1 MATVLKDHLTNDAT
15 KLSEEELFAKHLKSK
30 DGYIPTESSVVNET
44 IQKGYDKTVE
54 EFRNKPQEHHSWWD
68 FALAK
73 LKGSRIGAKLRL
85 WWMDETVRESVEED
99 PDFKITPEDLAGY
112 EDFAQSIFNANNRTQ
127 LAEYKKLIDDI
138 RLDQQIEAEHGM
150 IANLAGE
157 ILNPT
162 SWFSLGM
169 AGGIYNTAITGFRYF
184 NYGKRVAGAL
194 NTLAE
199 YKIGSGFIKNYGK
212 SLLKT
217 VPGNLGFG
225 AALGTSQLIT
235 EETAGRLAGEGMS
248 GKEMLLTLTTP
259 MILGTAF
266 GATIGAT
273 GELLLA
279 RKTKIAAE
287 RFKQLLQD
295 PKNRSIENIT
305 IAIDPNKLS
314 ESGYLY
320 GKVKNSFGQALPMT
334 PGIRTATSPSVV
346 TREISR
352 RMVDNFVTFV
362 DEEGNVLTNNAA
374 TVEAISNKNMAVY
387 GTQITDEIN
396 KGFKQWLQQSYDGMK
411 TSSERFKKALWGNSE
426 KWDEFNALL
435 ADAARNGDKHVNSV
449 VENTAKALR
458 PITDEIAQE
467 GIDSGLYNLKGADL
481 AKVDNSIKRIDSKIR
496 KATKENNQVEVE
508 KLTQQ
513 KESLLK
519 NRKEIE
525 NKKYTVE
532 DFKRVG
538 DESYLMRA
546 FDKNKIVANIQG
558 FKDAVK
564 AGMISK
570 LRQKGLFEKENLTAS
585 EKAILKKLNQQLDES
600 VQAVVDDIQRN
611 FQGRLTSR
619 NYSIRGAEHER
630 VLDFDTK
637 YVKDFVVNH
646 YADATY
652 RFIQTVVPDSAMM
665 RAFGTIDV
673 DELLAASAKDYE
685 ALIKNAGNN
694 NKEISRLRNNQA
706 TDRDDIEAMFNRV
719 RGTNILDAWSFTTA
733 GRVINNSVATV
744 KNLNVAR
751 LLGGTTMSGA
761 NDLGQLSMVLGFKRF
776 YSKQTLKALMDFVKG
791 KATGGSIIEN
801 EPLFRATTLWRQTRQ
816 ASFGE
821 IVGGQGV
828 LAWTSRWTRGLANS
842 TTFLSGIQAWDETMK
857 FLSGYITSETILKAG
872 EKLFNQKRL
881 TKKEDLF
888 LKTTGITDEQALK
901 IYGQFKQHG
910 QVKNGLYA
918 PGSTQWTDKKMKD
931 LFGAAIMKIQ
941 NQAILTPGAGTVPVS
956 LDHPF
961 FRLFNQFKRFTWS
974 AYEKCMIPGLQKRD
988 FSVFV
993 GAVMMMNIGV
1003 LRSLIRMKNGGY
1015 ELTESQ
1021 LIEQALKECDFMS
1034 YYGDMYGLGASLVGF
1049 STEQNAAN
1057 QDFLRSVQGTVLG
1070 FGSDATKA
1078 VGGVYNALFGKGASD
1093 GQIHALRKLL
1103 PSQNNPAFAYFFNK
1117 IENYWKS
1124 KYGKKKSY
1132 R

>member
-1 MATVLKDHLTNDAT
+1 MAIVLKKD
-15 KLSEEELFAKHLKSK
+15 SEASERNTSNEEFFAKRLKTK
-30 DGYIPTESSVVNET
+30 DGFIPTESSFLNEKV
-44 IQKGYDKTVE
+44 QKGYEKTIE
-54 EFRNKPQEHHSWWD
+54 EAKSIPAEEHSWWS
-68 FALAK
+68 FAKAK
-73 LKGSRIGAKLRL
+73 LMGGSIGSNVRL
-85 WWMDETVRESVEED
+85 WWMDESVRESVEED
-99 PDFKITPEDLAGY
+99 PDFKITPEDIAGY

-127 LAEYKKLIDDI
+127 LDEYKKLIDDI
-138 RLDQQIEAEHGM
+138 RLNQQIEAEHGVLT
-150 IANLAGE
+150 NLAGE

-169 AGGIYNTAITGFRYF
+169 AGGIYNTTMTGIKYF
-184 NYGKRVAGAL
+184 NYGKRFANAL

-199 YKIGSGFIKNYGK
+199 YKIGSGFVKNYGK

-235 EETAGRLAGEGMS
+235 EETAGRLVGEGMS
-248 GKEMLLTLTTP
+248 GTEMLQTLTTP

-279 RKTKIAAE
+279 RKTKIAAD

-295 PKNRSIENIT
+295 PKNRSVENIT
-305 IAIDPNKLS
+305 IAINPNKLS

-334 PGIRTATSPSVV
+334 PGIRTATSPSIV

-374 TVEAISNKNMAVY
+374 TVESIANKNMAVY
-387 GTQITDEIN
+387 GTRITDEIN
-396 KGFKQWLQQSYDGMK
+396 KGFKQWLEQSYSGIK

-435 ADAARNGDKHVNSV
+435 ADAARNGDKHTNPI
-449 VENTAKALR
+449 VEKTAKALR
-458 PITDEIAQE
+458 PITNEIAQE

-481 AKVDNSIKRIDSKIR
+481 EKIDNSIKRIDSQIR
-496 KATKENNQVEVE
+496 KATKENNKPVVE

-513 KESLLK
+513 KEGLLK

-546 FDKNKIVANIQG
+546 FDKNKIVGNLEG
-558 FKDAVK
+558 FKSAVK

-570 LRQKGLFEKENLTAS
+570 LKQKGLFTKENLTAS
-585 EKAILKKLNQQLDES
+585 EKVILKKLNQQLDVS

-652 RFIQTVVPDSAMM
+652 RFIQTIIPDSAMM
-665 RAFGTIDV
+665 RAFGTINV
-673 DELLAASAKDYE
+673 DDLFAASAKDYE
-685 ALIKNAGNN
+685 ALIKAAGNN
-694 NKEISRLRNNQA
+694 NKEISRLRTNQA

-719 RGTNILDAWSFTTA
+719 RGTNVLDAWSFTTA

-751 LLGGTTMSGA
+751 LLGGTTMAGA
-761 NDLGQLSMVLGFKRF
+761 NDLGQLAMVLGFKRF
-776 YSKQTLKALMDFVKG
+776 YGKQTLKALIEFVKG
-791 KATGGSIIEN
+791 KTTGGSIIES

-828 LAWTSRWTRGLANS
+828 LAWASRWTRGLANS

-872 EKLFNQKRL
+872 EKLFNQKNL

-888 LKTTGITDEQALK
+888 LRTTGITNEQAIK

-910 QVKNGLYA
+910 QIKNGLYA
-918 PGSTQWTDKKMKD
+918 PGSTQWTDRKIKE
-931 LFGAAIMKIQ
+931 LFGAAIMKLQ

-988 FSVFV
+988 FSVFA

-1015 ELTESQ
+1015 ELTETQ

-1034 YYGDMYGLGASLVGF
+1034 YYGDIYGLGASLVGF
-1049 STEQNAAN
+1049 STEQNSAN

-1070 FGSDATKA
+1070 FGSDVTKA
-1078 VGGVYNALFGKGASD
+1078 AGGVYNALFGAGASD

-1117 IENYWKS
+1117 AEETLKA
-1124 KYGKKKSY
+1124 KYGKRKT